1 MPDFS
6 TVSRRQKTL
15 AVNIPYRGSKGP
27 LHLLIDS
34 TGIKVEGEGE
44 WHARKHGGPKRR
56 VWRKIHL
63 GIDEQTLE
71 VRAIEVTASHIGDA
85 PILPDL
91 LDQIPADAVDP
102 LDADGLSRARQ
113 RLEDTKDALEA
124 GDLGGA
130 QSMAEQLA
138 RETRDLARD
147 LDISSRIFGSE
158 RGKLARAAAA
168 ARDAVQ
174 RSLSLE
180 RAIGDA
186 IPKVHDYLRP
196 SDRERLERGARR
208 QEQVQRA
215 SERLAERFRES
226 PGGQPLSLDA
236 ADKLDAIRRSMKAGS
251 DALAEGDP
259 TTAAHSQEDAAQQLS
274 DLRRALEKSGNS
286 KQASGEDSGKAGSGR
301 GLSEQERVELPDP
314 NSYVGPVQ
322 FRRKVMR
329 GMRESAP
336 PEPYKEAVQR
346 YYEGLLR

>member
-1 MPDFS
+1 MPWE
-6 TVSRRQKTL
+6 T
-15 AVNIPYRGSKGP
+15 I
-27 LHLLIDS
+27 
-34 TGIKVEGEGE
+34 GEE
-44 WHARKHGGPKRR
+44 HP
-56 VWRKIHL
+56 
-63 GIDEQTLE
+63 
-71 VRAIEVTASHIGDA
+71 
-85 PILPDL
+85 
-91 LDQIPADAVDP
+91 
-102 LDADGLSRARQ
+102 
-113 RLEDTKDALEA
+113 
-124 GDLGGA
+124 
-130 QSMAEQLA
+130 
-138 RETRDLARD
+138 
-147 LDISSRIFGSE
+147 
-158 RGKLARAAAA
+158 
-168 ARDAVQ
+168 
-174 RSLSLE
+174 
-180 RAIGDA
+180 IGDA